1 MDKQIDLDFFLP
13 YYGFRF
19 NYTFIYQEGFVAF
32 SNPWYIQPPYSFP
45 NPHWPNK
52 PDPSL
57 IAVFMA
63 EQQMQHVGDTRIS
76 NVWFRV
82 IERPTN
88 LIGYNNLQVDPD
100 ETNREP
106 SLQQPLGIYSYDNP
120 RFYRTYRGRQ
130 LKTQQG
136 RLEDPEMLDR
146 ITSLTCVPLE
156 IFVIRWWALVDGRQ
170 IMRLLVTWERMSY
183 GGAPKVTD
191 MSKYEQAKRWQNTY
205 QMVLATDEI
214 RTYCMLN
221 YANINWTSSSQSGAL
236 TRGRGGKQ
244 SALVGFNGGNGTG
257 FYQLPFSSEGN
268 SYKLVQFGSTQ
279 VAGRWLA
286 RIDEQIQYGGCTN
299 DSTGTMELSQQ
310 YGNMLGGFAL
320 NVTGPCL
327 RPSDVIKMQFDEI
340 TTIDCERIDMVMA
353 RCVIPTNTV
362 FRIGIVDVKLSVDA
376 GKNYPWHTKFYIS
389 IVQPCNCHALI
400 PCI

>member
-1 MDKQIDLDFFLP
+1 MKRVACVLVLLDVASQLTGSLGQRNSALPPFSIEPLSNSQLIFLNTVTNLQQPGWWHLYPYGERYFDDELSHRPWMDKQIDLDFFLP

-19 NYTFIYQEGFVAF
+19 NYTFIFQEGFVAF
-32 SNPWYIQPPYSFP
+32 SNPWYIQPPYSYP
-45 NPHWPNK
+45 NPHWPK
-52 PDPSL
+52 QPDPSL

-88 LIGYNNLQVDPD
+88 LIGYNNLQLDLD
-100 ETNREP
+100 ETSREP
-106 SLQQPLGIYSYDNP
+106 SLQQPLGVYSYDDP
-120 RFYRTYRGRQ
+120 RFYRTYGGRQ

-146 ITSLTCVPLE
+146 ITRD
-156 IFVIRWWALVDGRQ
+156 IRHSMVGARGWKADYALV
-170 IMRLLVTWERMSY
+170 VTWERMSY

-191 MSKYEQAKRWQNTY
+191 LSKYEQAKRWEQLHFQQNTY

-244 SALVGFNGGNGTG
+244 SALVK
-257 FYQLPFSSEGN
+257 GN
-268 SYKLVQFGSTQ
+268 S
-279 VAGRWLA
+279 
-286 RIDEQIQYGGCTN
+286 
-299 DSTGTMELSQQ
+299 
-310 YGNMLGGFAL
+310 
-320 NVTGPCL
+320 
-327 RPSDVIKMQFDEI
+327 
-340 TTIDCERIDMVMA
+340 
-353 RCVIPTNTV
+353 
-362 FRIGIVDVKLSVDA
+362 
-376 GKNYPWHTKFYIS
+376 
-389 IVQPCNCHALI
+389 HAK
-400 PCI
+400 